1 MPMPDKVTIY
11 TLEARGNVLLESLAQ
26 HYRLGHKELQ
36 KQILDLYSMT
46 RDALLLKG
54 IDYDSLKPALVPN
67 ASRYETGFIF
77 DTRSITSGWYG
88 RPVLDLFVPL
98 LDPKATQSVLWGDI
112 QGTNPTM
119 VLPILR
125 QVIRPGPVRLEGIH
139 PSQLFCMYVTNI
151 TQTKM
156 QEMHEALAGRVAY
169 VGYIPATHFSHGNA
183 ILSTSWLA
191 RAFLKHGN
199 TFIVSHPDDVPNTED
214 ENPLGCDFSHLGY
227 AVRSIQEA
235 CCGVFLTHKIERPVF
250 DGFESD
256 TFMALTAIAPS
267 VVPLEDCEVLVE
279 DAKHTYLQTEK
290 QGSLK
295 RAALL
300 DATNKE
306 LAASIK
312 DRVSASYI
320 YNMTYMPKYNVAK
333 FNLILEYP
341 VKSEVVRLTA
351 VLEYR
356 PSDRVLRVITLY

>member
-169 VGYIPATHFSHGNA
+169 VGYIPATHFSHGKA